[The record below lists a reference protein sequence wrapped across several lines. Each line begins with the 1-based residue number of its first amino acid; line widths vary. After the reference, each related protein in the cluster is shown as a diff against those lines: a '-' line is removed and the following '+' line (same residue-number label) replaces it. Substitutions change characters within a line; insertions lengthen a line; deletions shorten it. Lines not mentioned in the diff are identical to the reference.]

1 MKQSGAAYGGAASA
15 GPSEPCVNLVAD
27 SAWEH
32 APLIIVVATSFVV
45 ATSKRRAL
53 ANPPPW

>member
-1 MKQSGAAYGGAASA
+1 LYVLGYVAVTLVI
-15 GPSEPCVNLVAD
+15 PLEPCVNLVAD